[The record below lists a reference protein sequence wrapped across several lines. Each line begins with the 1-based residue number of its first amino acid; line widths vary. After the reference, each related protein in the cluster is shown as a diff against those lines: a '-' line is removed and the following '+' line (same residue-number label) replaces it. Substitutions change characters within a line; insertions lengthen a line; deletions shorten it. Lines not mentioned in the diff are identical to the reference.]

1 MHLLNIKKKLPAKE
15 AEEFED
21 LITNVHV
28 EMKCQEWIQKSRKL
42 VLDYLKLQKMDIMFV
57 KGISNLIKVKEGTQN
72 IVMYLKMMR
81 NLTKVMYLKTMAN
94 MTNLQLVRNQ

>member
-28 EMKCQEWIQKSRKL
+28 EMKCQEWIQKM
-42 VLDYLKLQKMDIMFV
+42 QKIGARLPQNPKDGHNVCEGDIKPN
-57 KGISNLIKVKEGTQN
+57 KGEGGN
-72 IVMYLKMMR
+72 PKYCDVPEDDEKPD
-81 NLTKVMYLKTMAN
+81 KSDVP
-94 MTNLQLVRNQ
+94 